1 MSRLNDFT
9 DALRNPRAW
18 VGAIFIAT
26 LVTVP
31 TGFMDSLREIPDN
44 TEAQQAD
51 DMLQA
56 QRTADQ
62 AAATERD
69 LSMQCGGENAVGI
82 PVPNG
87 VQCYDKRGRKTKLI
101 VGMVLA
107 GFLKG

>member
-1 MSRLNDFT
+1 MTSYNFPLAQWADKKAGRWMLIHSLLIGLFVL
-9 DALRNPRAW
+9 ASS
-18 VGAIFIAT
+18 IA
-26 LVTVP
+26 P
-31 TGFMDSLREIPDN
+31 MEDHGSEFS
-44 TEAQQAD
+44 QAD

-56 QRTADQ
+56 QHQDDQ

-87 VQCYDKRGRKTKLI
+87 VQCYDKRERKTKLI
-101 VGMVLA
+101 VGMVSA